1 MQNKKSPA
9 GKLYS
14 SSKSMPVNTATV
26 FGFTCSCETEL
37 SKSSLPPQKLTLL
50 SDSHSDGCLQDLRK
64 KKKSLSAHFKREII
78 NGTARTIKDSQSFS
92 YEIHPHC
99 MNKP

>member
-14 SSKSMPVNTATV
+14 SSKTMPVNTATV

-37 SKSSLPPQKLTLL
+37 NKSSLPPQKLTLL

-64 KKKSLSAHFKREII
+64 KKKQPISTFQEREII

-92 YEIHPHC
+92 YEIRSHTG
-99 MNKP
+99 